1 MCSRYRNSLLP
12 TAVALALATA
22 ALAGCER
29 ENREYTGAPNSQAP
43 APPRQSGLQPG
54 HRSAPTP
61 DPVGPHYEKVA
72 FHINEGSRLF
82 HTFNCNGCHANG
94 GGGMGPALMDA
105 QWRYGGAIDQ
115 IHQTILDG
123 RPNGMPSFR
132 GKLTDTQAWQL
143 AAYVRAL
150 SGNVPKDAAP
160 SRREGLAATPPL
172 DRIQAQPP
180 GGADPS
186 AGTVPPQ

>member
-1 MCSRYRNSLLP
+1 MPRATSKTNPGLEARCMYSRCRNSLP
-12 TAVALALATA
+12 AAVAVALIAA

-29 ENREYTGAPNSQAP
+29 ENREYTGAPNSQVP

-54 HRSAPTP
+54 QKLAPTP

-82 HTFNCNGCHANG
+82 PPFNCNGCHANG

-105 QWRYGGAIDQ
+105 QWRYGGDIEQ

-160 SRREGLAATPPL
+160 SRREGLA
-172 DRIQAQPP
+172 
-180 GGADPS
+180 
-186 AGTVPPQ
+186 